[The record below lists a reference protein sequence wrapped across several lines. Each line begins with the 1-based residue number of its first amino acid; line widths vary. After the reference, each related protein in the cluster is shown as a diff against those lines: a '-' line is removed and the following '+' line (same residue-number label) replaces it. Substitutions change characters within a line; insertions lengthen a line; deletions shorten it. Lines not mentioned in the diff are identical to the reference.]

1 VNLPVEVIEAVR
13 QRRCLLVLGSRA
25 TLEAAELQDHPWP
38 DNHSLATSLGWKKP
52 RPVPGSR
59 PKPQAPSVEEAAGEL
74 ENRLGRA
81 ALIAQLQAA
90 LATPFGP
97 SAAHRSL
104 WAHFPLILST
114 SYDSLLVQAAPPS
127 VRQLFRD
134 DDFPTAS
141 DPAQPTVI
149 HLRGQLS
156 RPETVLVTRRDFE
169 QHPLATEQRRAL
181 RTLIRAHVVLFV
193 GFRPDEEEFE
203 RCFSEFS
210 DAYGGELPRCH
221 LAVGQGP
228 IDDFLW
234 QKWVWRGLLMFM
246 ADPTEAMAEL
256 EAQLP

>member
-1 VNLPVEVIEAVR
+1 MNLPVEVIEAVR
-13 QRRCLLVLGSRA
+13 NRRCLLVLGSRA
-25 TLEAAELQDHPWP
+25 TLEAAELQDLSWP
-38 DNHSLATSLGWKKP
+38 DNRSLATSLGWKKP
-52 RPVPGSR
+52 RPVPGNRS
-59 PKPQAPSVEEAAGEL
+59 KPQPPSVEEAAGEL

-81 ALIAQLQAA
+81 AMITQLQAT
-90 LATPFGP
+90 LATPFP
-97 SAAHRSL
+97 PTAAHQSA
-104 WAHFPLILST
+104 WKHFSLILST
-114 SYDSLLVQAAPPS
+114 CYAPLLLQAAPPNLH
-127 VRQLFRD
+127 QLNREEA
-134 DDFPTAS
+134 FPTAA

-149 HLRGQLS
+149 HLRGQLAH
-156 RPETVLVTRRDFE
+156 PQTILVSRRDFE
-169 QHPLATEQRRAL
+169 QRPLGADQRRAL
-181 RTLIRAHVVLFV
+181 RTLIRNHVVLFV

-256 EAQLP
+256 EAHVL